1 MSHLVLQMAQVV
13 GWFLAL
19 VVLMSLIEH
28 WAHSRLMHK
37 KPRNFLTKKSPA
49 RWKMFDRHA
58 IVHHRQYFKHFHDEA
73 VPHGEDRG
81 IQLNVW
87 EGLVESLPVSA
98 VLAFFS
104 FTGAMLFPVVV
115 CLHHLT
121 WNQIHMEMHKP
132 EGRFFAG
139 WPLFKHLAR
148 HHYLHH
154 RYPDKNFNVALPV
167 GDLLFGTMAKPT
179 PDDWRAMERE
189 GIA

>member
-1 MSHLVLQMAQVV
+1 MSQMLQHVLYFGA
-13 GWFLAL
+13 WFLAL

-37 KPRNFLTKKSPA
+37 KPRNFLTQKSPA

-58 IVHHRQYFKHFHDEA
+58 IVHHRQYFKSFHDDP

-87 EGLVESLPVSA
+87 EGLIESLPVSA
-98 VLAFFS
+98 VLALFS

-115 CLHHLT
+115 CLHHIT

-139 WPLFKHLAR
+139 WRLYKHLAR

-167 GDLLFGTMAKPT
+167 GDLLFGTMAKASA
-179 PDDWRAMERE
+179 DDWRAMEKE

>member
-1 MSHLVLQMAQVV
+1 MSQPYQTLFQIVA
-13 GWFLAL
+13 WFLAM

-37 KPRNFLTKKSPA
+37 KPRNFLMKKVRA
-49 RWKMFDRHA
+49 RWRMFDSHA
-58 IVHHRQYFKHFHDEA
+58 IAHHRQYFKAFHDDP
-73 VPHGEDRG
+73 VPHGHDRG

-87 EGLVESLPVSA
+87 EGLVESLPVSLI
-98 VLAFFS
+98 LAPFS
-104 FTGAMLFPVVV
+104 LMGAAMFPIVV

-132 EGRFFAG
+132 EKRFFAN

-154 RYPDKNFNVALPV
+154 RYPDKNFNVALPI
-167 GDLLFGTMAKPT
+167 GDLLFGTMARASA
-179 PDDWRAMERE
+179 DDWRAMEKE